1 MNINPD
7 KIYIRN
13 DRAMYSQFLQ
23 EKNQRKDLEKR
34 IDTLEKCVAEMAHQI
49 AKLRTTTDSIGDGK

>member
-1 MNINPD
+1 MRIQPD
-7 KIYIRN
+7 RIYVRG
-13 DRAMYSQFLQ
+13 DRVMYSQFLQ

-34 IDTLEKCVAEMAHQI
+34 IDTLEKCVAEMAQQI